1 MRKLFTLLLCISFL
15 LISLVGCQNAA
26 KKPTT
31 PARKPGVTAK
41 KTSSEMT
48 ASERRVMASR
58 LSKMAENVKGVRRAS
73 VVVSSI
79 GMSNAGMGTT
89 KSTNKSTTTNNLNST
104 NPNSRMNTNPNNN
117 LNNKMNNTNTAK
129 TNYSGQMVMVGLTL
143 EPTATRDPATQNK
156 IKSTVAN
163 KLKAS
168 DRRISQ
174 VLVTTD
180 PTLIKRINDVAAGI
194 IEGKP
199 IQNFQSDINDITRKV
214 KQQRPAF

>member
-1 MRKLFTLLLCISFL
+1 MRKIITLLLCVSFL
-15 LISLVGCQNAA
+15 LIGLVGCQTTA
-26 KKPTT
+26 KKPMT

-41 KTSSEMT
+41 KPTTEMT
-48 ASERRVMASR
+48 ASERRVMANK
-58 LSKMAENVKGVRRAS
+58 LSKMAENVKGVKRAS
-73 VVVSSI
+73 VIVSSI
-79 GMSNAGMGTT
+79 GMTNTGTT
-89 KSTNKSTTTNNLNST
+89 ATTNKMT
-104 NPNSRMNTNPNNN
+104 NTN
-117 LNNKMNNTNTAK
+117 AAR
-129 TNYSGQMVMVGLTL
+129 TNYSGQVVMVGLTL
-143 EPTATRDPATQNK
+143 DPTATRDAATINK

-180 PTLIKRINDVAAGI
+180 PNLIKRINDVAAGI

-199 IQNFQSDINDITRKV
+199 IQNFQSDINDISGKL

>member
-1 MRKLFTLLLCISFL
+1 LRKIITLLLCVSFL
-15 LISLVGCQNAA
+15 LIGLVGCQTTA
-26 KKPTT
+26 KKPMT

-41 KTSSEMT
+41 KPTTEMT
-48 ASERRVMASR
+48 ASERRVMANK
-58 LSKMAENVKGVRRAS
+58 LSKMAENVKGVKRAS
-73 VVVSSI
+73 VIVSSI
-79 GMSNAGMGTT
+79 GMTNTGTT
-89 KSTNKSTTTNNLNST
+89 ATTNKMT
-104 NPNSRMNTNPNNN
+104 NTN
-117 LNNKMNNTNTAK
+117 AAR
-129 TNYSGQMVMVGLTL
+129 TNYSGQVVMVGLTL
-143 EPTATRDPATQNK
+143 DPTATRDAATINK

-180 PTLIKRINDVAAGI
+180 PNLIKRINDVAAGI

-199 IQNFQSDINDITRKV
+199 IQNFQSDINDISGKL

>member
-1 MRKLFTLLLCISFL
+1 LRKIITLLLCVSFL
-15 LISLVGCQNAA
+15 LIGLVGCQTTA
-26 KKPTT
+26 KKPMT

-41 KTSSEMT
+41 KPTTEMT
-48 ASERRVMASR
+48 ASERRVMANK
-58 LSKMAENVKGVRRAS
+58 LSKMAENVKGVKRAS
-73 VVVSSI
+73 VIVSSI
-79 GMSNAGMGTT
+79 GMTNTGTT
-89 KSTNKSTTTNNLNST
+89 ATTNKMT
-104 NPNSRMNTNPNNN
+104 NTN
-117 LNNKMNNTNTAK
+117 AAR
-129 TNYSGQMVMVGLTL
+129 TNYSGQVIMVGLTL
-143 EPTATRDPATQNK
+143 EPTATRDAATINK

-180 PTLIKRINDVAAGI
+180 PNLIKRINDVAAGI

-199 IQNFQSDINDITRKV
+199 IQNFQSDINDISGKL

>member
-1 MRKLFTLLLCISFL
+1 MRKIFILLLCVSFL
-15 LISLVGCQNAA
+15 LISLMGCQTTS
-26 KKPTT
+26 KKPMT

-41 KTSSEMT
+41 KPTTEMT
-48 ASERRVMASR
+48 ASERRVMANK
-58 LSKMAENVKGVRRAS
+58 LSKMAENVKGVKRAS
-73 VVVSSI
+73 VIVSSI
-79 GMSNAGMGTT
+79 GMTNTGTT
-89 KSTNKSTTTNNLNST
+89 ATTNKMT
-104 NPNSRMNTNPNNN
+104 NTN
-117 LNNKMNNTNTAK
+117 AAR
-129 TNYSGQMVMVGLTL
+129 TNYSGQVVMVGLTL
-143 EPTATRDPATQNK
+143 DPTATRDAATINK

-180 PTLIKRINDVAAGI
+180 PNLIKRINDVAAGI

-199 IQNFQSDINDITRKV
+199 IQNFQSDINDISSKL

>member
-1 MRKLFTLLLCISFL
+1 MRKIITLLLCVSFL
-15 LISLVGCQNAA
+15 LIGLVGCQTTA
-26 KKPTT
+26 KKPMT

-41 KTSSEMT
+41 KPTTEMT
-48 ASERRVMASR
+48 ASERRVMANK
-58 LSKMAENVKGVRRAS
+58 LSKMAENVKGVKRAS
-73 VVVSSI
+73 VIVSSI
-79 GMSNAGMGTT
+79 GMTNTGTT
-89 KSTNKSTTTNNLNST
+89 ATTNKMT
-104 NPNSRMNTNPNNN
+104 NTN
-117 LNNKMNNTNTAK
+117 AAR
-129 TNYSGQMVMVGLTL
+129 TNYSGQVIMVGLTL
-143 EPTATRDPATQNK
+143 EPTATRDAATINK

-180 PTLIKRINDVAAGI
+180 PNLIKRINDVAAGI

-199 IQNFQSDINDITRKV
+199 IQNFQSDINDISGKL